1 MMKRTPFLLMLGLL
15 LSVSTMVRAEDG
27 SDLWLRFKG
36 AGTADVTGVKG
47 VAMDE
52 LKQNWQGNP
61 VVLKKQKNVAKDGY
75 VIATNGGKT
84 TIAAS
89 TDAGLLYGA
98 YHMLRLQQ
106 MGQGGAP
113 VNVSEKPFYDLRIL
127 NHWDNPNGTV
137 ERGFAGKS
145 IFLQFDPQK
154 MKKYAQANASVGI
167 NGTVLNNVNAKPEA
181 LGV

>member
-15 LSVSTMVRAEDG
+15 LSVSAMVRAEDG

-52 LKQNWQGNP
+52 LKQYWQGNP

-75 VIATNGGKT
+75 VITTNGGKT

-137 ERGFAGKS
+137 ERGFAGNS
-145 IFLQFDPQK
+145 IFFQFDPH
-154 MKKYAQANASVGI
+154 
-167 NGTVLNNVNAKPEA
+167 
-181 LGV
+181 